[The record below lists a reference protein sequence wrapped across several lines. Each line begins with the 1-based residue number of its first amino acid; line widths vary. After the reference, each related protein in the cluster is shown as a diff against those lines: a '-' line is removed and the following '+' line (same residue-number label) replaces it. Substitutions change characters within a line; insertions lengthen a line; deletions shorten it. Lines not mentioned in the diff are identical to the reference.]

1 MAKIHEPVRVAVNV
15 MRARITVVGF
25 NIAIITF
32 QIAMLSRISGGVRL
46 PSLKTAVH
54 FQADIALFMALALSL
69 VALVSFILSSAFDR
83 DGTCDHWTLLLGD
96 LFMYLGLAHTVAGF
110 FGPFT
115 GALGRI
121 AADLPDHG
129 TEMTTVL
136 VGVAFAGGT
145 AWFLATYLGP
155 IVSLL
160 RSPFAK
166 SVTRALAGVYLVTL
180 LALAWVSG
188 QAARLEATLAHA
200 EAEPPPLVL
209 EFVQPLRW

>member
-1 MAKIHEPVRVAVNV
+1 MAKIHEPVRVAVNA

-32 QIAMLSRISGGVRL
+32 QIAELRQIGGGVRL
-46 PSLKTAVH
+46 PSVETEVH
-54 FQADIALFMALALSL
+54 FQADIALFMGLALSL

-83 DGTCDHWTLLLGD
+83 EGTCNHWTLLLGD

-115 GALGRI
+115 GALHRVSAG
-121 AADLPDHG
+121 LPDHG
-129 TEMTTVL
+129 TEMTSVL
-136 VGVAFAGGT
+136 VAVAFAGGT

-155 IVSLL
+155 VVSLL

-166 SVTRALAGVYLVTL
+166 SVTRALAGVYLVMV

-188 QAARLEATLAHA
+188 QAARLEAALAHA
-200 EAEPPPLVL
+200 EAEPPPLVI